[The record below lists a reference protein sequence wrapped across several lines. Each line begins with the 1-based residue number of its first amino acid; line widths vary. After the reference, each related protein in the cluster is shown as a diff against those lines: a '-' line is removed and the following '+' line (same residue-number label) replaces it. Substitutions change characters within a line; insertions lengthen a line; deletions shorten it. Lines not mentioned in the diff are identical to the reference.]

1 MASSDFE
8 YSALSQEEEGRMRIA
23 QFSKSMSFKFDA
35 EEDSVEEEK
44 QVERGRSVEFS
55 SEIDINAM
63 RKGTSDSDS
72 DEEGEGEGDEDG
84 ERSGAP
90 PDRRKT
96 LKREVSKRKLIH
108 TQMLSYKQKGSYDMA
123 EDIYAF
129 ILAAPVFSAPFLF
142 AVVVI
147 CIKYVVYV
155 SIIYDIKIEDL
166 KGAETAATAVKFFL
180 IPVAVA
186 MQEDLMSV
194 YAGIA
199 NARYDIK
206 VLEISESATEF
217 KFRLSYIL
225 RLIDG
230 LCSLIVNF
238 VVMLTTSKVI
248 SVFLNFAA
256 LHFLQD
262 IDDVFYSLVEKGFF
276 GDYMEHMST
285 ICKQIS
291 WPRRTGTSKLSKFL
305 TYVDAILFWMTFTT
319 CLAAYLFVTF
329 KFVLNQPRDKV
340 DKVETNC
347 QE

>member
-1 MASSDFE
+1 
-8 YSALSQEEEGRMRIA
+8 MRIA
-23 QFSKSMSFKFDA
+23 QFSKSMSIQFDA
-35 EEDSVEEEK
+35 EEESVEKEK
-44 QVERGRSVEFS
+44 QVQRGRSVEFS
-55 SEIDINAM
+55 DENSELYTL
-63 RKGTSDSDS
+63 RKGTSDSDSDS
-72 DEEGEGEGDEDG
+72 DEEGEGDEAG

-142 AVVVI
+142 SVVVI
-147 CIKYVVYV
+147 CIKYVVY
-155 SIIYDIKIEDL
+155 IALIFEFKIEEL
-166 KGAETAATAVKFFL
+166 KGAEKAATAVKFFL

-217 KFRLSYIL
+217 KFRLSYVL

-238 VVMLTTSKVI
+238 LVMLTTPKVI

-305 TYVDAILFWMTFTT
+305 TYVDAILFWLTFIL
-319 CLAAYLFVTF
+319 CLAMYLGVTF
-329 KFVLNQPRDKV
+329 GFVLNQDKV
-340 DKVETNC
+340 DEVETNC